1 MNRGALTAWGDGLV
15 GHARAMVMRRIRDEP
30 DVIADVRYLEGE
42 ERLIVAVDWT
52 VSNRDVATAMLT
64 DLVATSQDAIG
75 LLDDIRDVAESMAW
89 TVRVEADGDE
99 AVVTIS

>member
-1 MNRGALTAWGDGLV
+1 
-15 GHARAMVMRRIRDEP
+15 MVMRHIRDEP
-30 DVIADVRYLEGE
+30 DVIADIRYLEGE

-89 TVRVEADGDE
+89 TVRVEADGAE
-99 AVVTIS
+99 AIVTVS